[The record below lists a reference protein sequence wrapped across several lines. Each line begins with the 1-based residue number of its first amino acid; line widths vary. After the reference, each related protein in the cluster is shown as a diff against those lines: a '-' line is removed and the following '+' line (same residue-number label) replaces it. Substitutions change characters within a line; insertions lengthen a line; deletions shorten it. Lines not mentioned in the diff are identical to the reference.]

1 MESIGKARKVVR
13 RNFISVLGNGEKI
26 EWKWYGKWDEKNP
39 QKMLIRM
46 EKYSNGIGIES
57 GREIF
62 SLG

>member
-46 EKYSNGIGIES
+46 EKYSNAIGI
-57 GREIF
+57 
-62 SLG
+62 